1 MRKLLSANQRFLL
14 CWVDIFLCY
23 LPSKDHT
30 LNMLGFFLFFL
41 PLSSFDIFCF
51 VVHLSSWFPWS
62 SPSPFNFVEL
72 ASIMANASITAD
84 LVKETQYVGQC
95 MTLTFTHWQDR
106 LKSVVMLWLLITT
119 IPVAVEG
126 HCTWIW
132 PSLFKLLVSV
142 LGLGLSLPCQPICCQ
157 IWKVYD
163 IIRTSLNSIWVD
175 SNSVYGEVLSIYEDI
190 YIFVKLSQKIQ
201 QLF

>member
-1 MRKLLSANQRFLL
+1 
-14 CWVDIFLCY
+14 
-23 LPSKDHT
+23 
-30 LNMLGFFLFFL
+30 
-41 PLSSFDIFCF
+41 
-51 VVHLSSWFPWS
+51 
-62 SPSPFNFVEL
+62 
-72 ASIMANASITAD
+72 MANASITAD

-132 PSLFKLLVSV
+132 LSLFKLLVSV

-190 YIFVKLSQKIQ
+190 YIYL
-201 QLF
+201 